1 MSPKGITARLKE
13 LCRSRILGSKYW
25 LLKYKWKENLSG
37 DLVAGATMAI
47 IQIPQ
52 GMINLKHIFLNI
64 V

>member
-1 MSPKGITARLKE
+1 MMCPKGINARPKE
-13 LCRSRILGSKYW
+13 FWRSRILGSNYW

-52 GMINLKHIFLNI
+52 GMINLKTHSP
-64 V
+64 